1 MFINNFDPVAI
12 SLFGLDVRWYSLSYI
27 FGIFFGW
34 LYLKKRYLRYKKD
47 LNNLFDDYISYI
59 IFGIIVGGRFGYALF
74 YNIEYF
80 LNNPIKIFFIWE
92 GGMSFHGGLIGV
104 IISSYIFA
112 KKHNQNIFIY
122 LDLVSLVAPI
132 GIFLGRLSNFINSEL
147 YGRTTDLPW
156 SVIFLKIDNFPR
168 HPSQIYEC
176 LLEGVLLFII
186 LNYFTKINF
195 NRSGVIS
202 AIFLIY
208 YSIFRFF
215 IEFTREPDAHI
226 GFILLNLTTGQIISV
241 IAAIIALLLLYF
253 RRNINAR

>member
-1 MFINNFDPVAI
+1 M
-12 SLFGLDVRWYSLSYI
+12 
-27 FGIFFGW
+27 
-34 LYLKKRYLRYKKD
+34 
-47 LNNLFDDYISYI
+47 
-59 IFGIIVGGRFGYALF
+59 
-74 YNIEYF
+74 
-80 LNNPIKIFFIWE
+80 
-92 GGMSFHGGLIGV
+92 
-104 IISSYIFA
+104 
-112 KKHNQNIFIY
+112 
-122 LDLVSLVAPI
+122 
-132 GIFLGRLSNFINSEL
+132 
-147 YGRTTDLPW
+147 
-156 SVIFLKIDNFPR
+156 
-168 HPSQIYEC
+168 
-176 LLEGVLLFII
+176 FII